1 VKYTAKGYKGATEEY
16 LKPVTVEANGTA
28 YINTYLESESYVPPT
43 VVYEN
48 YPDEIGDNKAYGV
61 ADKYNVAAVGEET
74 SPLATQL
81 EGKTVR
87 RQIIRNGHLFV
98 LALDAAN
105 EPFIYDVNLADNSVA
120 EISTEGTTLEENRQ
134 LKISDIAFTADN
146 VLVATSYGENQ
157 FDNNQVASGDVRGS
171 VAIYKWTK
179 NDNELPTGAPALWF
193 TSQNSGNYY
202 NALTGRTIAASGTSE
217 EGSIVVTA
225 QTKGSSTSMR
235 FIEFSFEQ
243 KPIHPTQKPL
253 ALMEYLVKT
262 YTNEGDIV
270 LDNTMGS
277 GTTILA
283 AIKNNRIGIGIEK
296 EKQYYDVAVRRASEY
311 CH

>member
-1 VKYTAKGYKGATEEY
+1 MTYTAEGYKGATEEY

-48 YPDEIGDNKAYGV
+48 YPDEIGDNKAYGG

-157 FDNNQVASGDVRGS
+157 FDNNQVASGDVRGCGNLQMDKERRRTS
-171 VAIYKWTK
+171 DRRSCALVHFP
-179 NDNELPTGAPALWF
+179 ELRQLL
-193 TSQNSGNYY
+193 QRID
-202 NALTGRTIAASGTSE
+202 RT
-217 EGSIVVTA
+217 
-225 QTKGSSTSMR
+225 
-235 FIEFSFEQ
+235 
-243 KPIHPTQKPL
+243 H
-253 ALMEYLVKT
+253 
-262 YTNEGDIV
+262 
-270 LDNTMGS
+270 
-277 GTTILA
+277 
-283 AIKNNRIGIGIEK
+283 NRCFRHKRRGIDCR
-296 EKQYYDVAVRRASEY
+296 YRTD
-311 CH
+311 